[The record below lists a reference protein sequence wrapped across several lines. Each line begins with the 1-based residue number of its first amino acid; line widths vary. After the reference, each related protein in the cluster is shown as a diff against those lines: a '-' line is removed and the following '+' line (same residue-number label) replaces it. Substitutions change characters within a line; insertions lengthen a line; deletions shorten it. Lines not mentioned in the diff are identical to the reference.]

1 MFSGSPHLQL
11 LCCNSTCVHR
21 LSVLQPKPA
30 LLFGLWTS
38 RLLSLSFAFFWSG
51 VLSGAMP
58 EVLPEVLPEV
68 VGVAV
73 LLFGQMNL
81 ILTHKKHKLKLSSS
95 CSPRD
100 TSFQ

>member
-38 RLLSLSFAFFWSG
+38 RSLSSAVFWSG

-81 ILTHKKHKLKLSSS
+81 ILKHKNIN
-95 CSPRD
+95 
-100 TSFQ
+100 